1 MFVEGEPHLQLEAV
15 RVAASGVGEMDG
27 ARALIF
33 VPRADVVRLEA
44 RYGSGAERP
53 LVSLLLGLVL
63 LVVAVLPVVMFVN
76 AWRDGLPYPH
86 KAITA
91 FAFILPAA
99 WLLNLSLRKR
109 WFVCVHQRRGSRKL
123 LFPRNIEGP
132 AVHAFVENARSR
144 FGY

>member
-15 RVAASGVGEMDG
+15 RVAASGVAEMDG
-27 ARALIF
+27 ARPLIF
-33 VPRADVVRLEA
+33 VPRADVVQLEA

-53 LVSLLLGLVL
+53 LVSLVLGLL
-63 LVVAVLPVVMFVN
+63 LLAVACLPVLMFVN

-91 FAFILPAA
+91 FAFILPAG
-99 WLLNLSLRKR
+99 WLLNLSIRKR

-123 LFPRNIEGP
+123 LLPPSIEGP
-132 AVHAFVENARSR
+132 AVHAFVENARTP